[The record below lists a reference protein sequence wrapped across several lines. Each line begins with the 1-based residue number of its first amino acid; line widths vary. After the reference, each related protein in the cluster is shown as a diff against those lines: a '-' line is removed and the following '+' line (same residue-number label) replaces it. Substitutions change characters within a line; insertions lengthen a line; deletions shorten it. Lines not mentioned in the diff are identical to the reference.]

1 MPELLTPLP
10 KTALD
15 DAWLTV
21 LDGRLAREVQ
31 QAGPGQ
37 CLRLDGLA
45 RHLLEALALR
55 AAGADTAET
64 YLVDHRTGPEPW
76 RVGVHRVVAR
86 RNASE
91 RVVVAFVPPD
101 VKLAAGDSVD
111 VSTFRAIPTDG
122 LWAKVQEQLSA
133 RLPAAVREAAL
144 QILSY
149 LDKKGWPVQPSAR
162 LRFLAT
168 IAHQERPGLWAVGG
182 ALHTLGLIPD
192 FELLDHPDQL
202 GYRLGQRNLPNVQL
216 LAASDGT
223 LLERLLRL
231 PLSDEGFRRRLGE
244 LLLQFDGQG
253 IEAWG
258 EAIATTPRSRPLALE
273 RWPLADRAAPTD
285 QVRVDLDP
293 LRLPR
298 RQDDDLLLYD
308 AAERLVVAW
317 KSDPPPGDAP
327 GLAFFRVEVVD
338 ADGHVAWE
346 TDLIKA
352 IAGRQ
357 AKRSKQLKNL
367 GLPSGIYFVRVVPL
381 SEHGDPLGIQPSR
394 DPALPD
400 GKRTNE
406 SDDFLLREPDD
417 IDEDV
422 PPAVTTTIVGSFAEA
437 ELLARLG
444 LASEGRDP
452 GGARPLERSW
462 LTGLGASSE
471 TAMASVRFDSRRQYK
486 VRLSQ
491 RLRRLELA
499 ILAQPGH
506 GGHCYVALAP
516 ASAAPLKDQVES
528 IELPT
533 AVADARARVFEAI
546 NTMNVVGE
554 EAEAGRTGRP
564 AGPVVA
570 LADLCGMAPLIER
583 YAAAY
588 ADWLDSGDPA
598 SLLLDLVLID
608 VEGVCRAA
616 LLAPTHPLRLLWLLQ
631 RQQLA
636 RAWSDAAAT
645 RRDAAG
651 GDILQ
656 VWRSA
661 IPASGLPSL
670 LVTPG
675 RGEFIEAADLPGGWG
690 AYLPPRLPDSRAA
703 LSLLQQR
710 VGIPAATPSGSEAVG
725 NLIAGRLEAFTR
737 QHPYVDALVINV
749 INPGDAA
756 LMVDALVDLERRLG
770 TPASMRYELRLFT
783 GTADPAL
790 IGDALR
796 QLMDPDRQLS
806 EWAARLAAPGRS
818 PLFPKLTWSRK
829 QLSELIEHPE
839 RFSAHVTLILDA
851 FPVRLFVGQ
860 PGADDRSSFVHGLVQ
875 APPVRFAG
883 HGANYRWIRRPDPS
897 PCPELPGAPGRSSLL
912 ARLVAGIAATQAR
925 VLAPGNHEGAAVA
938 VTGLRLTT
946 EHQSLL
952 YTAHTISTWVMTLDS
967 NLGVEYFDSSDRH
980 DRPGYLLDF
989 TPEFV
994 PSGGQQLLL
1003 TTRAGDE
1010 LMRLVLPLAEQLGL
1024 ERESSAGK
1032 LLIEAMRALSGRLAL
1047 RLLTSPSQAQGAL
1060 GMALTK
1066 LFCEGY
1072 GLLTEAMAIPLDAH
1086 PELSRRETGPALRGD
1101 LVVVFADPER
1111 RHLDM
1116 LVVETKCHAG
1126 TGLDAGLRARI
1137 REQVTSSATALR
1149 ESFQIAESG
1158 DRIDRQALSWRL
1170 STVLSFYA
1178 GRAERYGLI
1187 TPAESAPRRRFL
1199 ADLDRGYSLSVR
1211 TMGLV
1216 FRLDAATTK
1225 LDEEEPELPVW
1236 VVGRDVIDRLLTEG
1250 MRRLAI
1256 SEDATQPPSSLRD
1269 AMSDQP
1275 TWEQVRTTFG
1285 RPVGSVTAPSPE
1297 AEPVDATPPATQ
1309 EPSTPPAA
1317 DRSPTRD
1324 GMAASGEADAGLDV
1338 PSGDQPAVPQFGVL
1352 LGDSQPT
1359 RQFGLLGT
1367 VAAEDWKRVA
1377 LDLNGCNTISV
1388 FGVQGGGKS
1397 YTLGAVLEMAARPI
1411 PGINLLPQPL
1421 ASVVFHYHQTQDYPP
1436 EFVSMVQPNEDP
1448 DQVKRL
1454 GVYGATPAAV
1464 PDVLLLSTAD
1474 TVDRRRME
1482 FPGIRVEPIGF
1493 ASKELTVADWR
1504 FLMGATGNDAL
1515 YLKILNEVMRAHR
1528 RDLTLSAIHAGL
1540 AAANLSATQRAL
1552 AETRLEFAARFI
1564 DDSRSLRSL
1573 LVPGRVVIV
1582 DLRDE
1587 FIEQDEALGLFVTML
1602 NVFSGAGMGADRFNK
1617 LIVFD
1622 EAHKYLGGQLIDQV
1636 VEVIREMRHK
1646 GVSLV
1651 IASQDPVHVP
1661 PAVIELS
1668 SAVIVHRINAPS
1680 WLKHIQKSL
1689 AALGDLTPPMLAGL
1703 APGEAFVWANRA
1715 TSGVFTR
1722 RAVKLR
1728 MRPRVS
1734 RHGGSTRLAVEP

>member
-10 KTALD
+10 KATVD
-15 DAWLTV
+15 EAWLTV

-31 QAGPGQ
+31 RAGPGQ

-45 RHLLEALALR
+45 RPLLEALAAR
-55 AAGADTAET
+55 AAGTEAAEV

-86 RNASE
+86 RNAGE
-91 RVVVAFVPPD
+91 RPVVAFVPPD

-122 LWAKVQEQLSA
+122 LWADVQATISA
-133 RLPAAVREAAL
+133 RLPTPVRDAAEELLR
-144 QILSY
+144 Y
-149 LDKKGWPVQPSAR
+149 LDKKGWPVRPSAR

-168 IAHQERPGLWAVGG
+168 VAHQGQPGPWTIG
-182 ALHTLGLIPD
+182 AALYTLGLVPD
-192 FELLDHPDQL
+192 FELLAHPDQL
-202 GYRLGQRNLPNVQL
+202 GFRLGQRNLPNVEL
-216 LAASDGT
+216 LAASNGT

-231 PLSDEGFRRRLGE
+231 PLTDEAFRRRLGA
-244 LLLQFDGQG
+244 LLLRYDGLG
-253 IEAWG
+253 VEAWG
-258 EAIATTPRSRPLALE
+258 EAIATTPDWRPLALE
-273 RWPLADRAAPTD
+273 HWPLADEAPLTG

-298 RQDDDLLLYD
+298 RQDDELLRYD
-308 AAERLVVAW
+308 PAERLAVSW

-338 ADGHVAWE
+338 SDGQVGWE

-352 IAGRQ
+352 VAGRQ
-357 AKRSKQLKNL
+357 AKRSKQLKGL
-367 GLPSGIYFVRVVPL
+367 ELPSGIYFVRVVPL
-381 SEHGDPLGIQPSR
+381 SEHGDPLGEQPAR

-400 GKRTNE
+400 RKRTNE
-406 SDDFLLREPDD
+406 SDDFLLLEPGD

-422 PPAVTTTIVGSFAEA
+422 PPAITTTMVGSFPEA

-452 GGARPLERSW
+452 NGARPLERSW
-462 LTGLGASSE
+462 LTGLGAASE

-499 ILAQPGH
+499 ILAQPAS
-506 GGHCYVALAP
+506 GGHFRVTLGAS
-516 ASAAPLKDQVES
+516 SAAPLDDQDAL
-528 IELPT
+528 ELPPPVIEART
-533 AVADARARVFEAI
+533 AVFDAI
-546 NTMNVVGE
+546 NAVPILSEQPEQGH
-554 EAEAGRTGRP
+554 AEHA
-564 AGPVVA
+564 AGPIVA
-570 LADLCGMAPLIER
+570 LADLYAIAPLIER
-583 YAAAY
+583 YSASY

-598 SLLLDLVLID
+598 SLLLDFLVVD
-608 VEGVCRAA
+608 VEEGSQAA

-636 RAWSDAAAT
+636 RTWSAAVH
-645 RRDAAG
+645 RNAAG
-651 GDILQ
+651 AHLLQ
-656 VWRSA
+656 TWRSA
-661 IPASGLPSL
+661 IPASGLPAL
-670 LVTPG
+670 LIGTA
-675 RGEFIEAADLPGGWG
+675 RDEFVEAAELPGGWS

-703 LSLLQQR
+703 LALLQRR
-710 VGIPAATPSGSEAVG
+710 VGVAAETSSGTEA
-725 NLIAGRLEAFTR
+725 IADVVAGKLESFTR
-737 QHPYVDALVINV
+737 QHPYVGALVVNV

-756 LMVDALVDLERRLG
+756 LVVDALVALEQRLG
-770 TPASMRYELRLFT
+770 SEASVRYELRLFT
-783 GTADPAL
+783 GAANPEL

-796 QLMDPDRQLS
+796 ELMDPERQLS
-806 EWAARLAAPGRS
+806 EWAARLAGPGRS
-818 PLFPKLTWSRK
+818 SLFPKLTWSRK
-829 QLSELIEHPE
+829 QLSELVEYPE
-839 RFSAHVTLILDA
+839 RFNAHVTLILDA
-851 FPVRLFVGQ
+851 FPVRLAVAQ
-860 PGADDRSSFVHGLVQ
+860 PGPDDRTSFVHGLVQ
-875 APPVRFAG
+875 APLVRFTG
-883 HGANYRWIRRPDPS
+883 QGANYRWIRRPDPTS
-897 PCPELPGAPGRSSLL
+897 CAELAGAPGRSSLL
-912 ARLVAGIAATQAR
+912 ARLVAGIAAAQAR
-925 VLAPGNHEGAAVA
+925 VLAPGAGEGTAAVA
-938 VTGLRLTT
+938 VTGLHLAT

-952 YTAHTISTWVMTLDS
+952 YTAHDISTWVMTLDP
-967 NLGVEYFDSSDRH
+967 NLGVEYFDSSDRL

-994 PSGGQQLLL
+994 ASGGRQLLL
-1003 TTRAGDE
+1003 TTRAGEE
-1010 LMRLVLPLAEQLGL
+1010 LMRLVLPLVEQLGL
-1024 ERESSAGK
+1024 DRDSNAGK
-1032 LLIEAMRALSGRLAL
+1032 LLVEAMRALSGRLAL

-1072 GLLTEAMAIPLDAH
+1072 GLLTEAIAIPLDAH
-1086 PELSRRETGPALRGD
+1086 PELSRREIGPALRGD
-1101 LVVVFADPER
+1101 LLIVFADPDR

-1137 REQVTSSATALR
+1137 REQVTSSATALL
-1149 ESFQIAESG
+1149 ESFQIAEP
-1158 DRIDRQALSWRL
+1158 DDWVDRQVLSWKL

-1187 TPAESAPRRRFL
+1187 THAGSTSRRRFL
-1199 ADLDRGYSLSVR
+1199 ADLDHGYSLSVR

-1216 FRLDAATTK
+1216 FHLDASVTR
-1225 LDEEEPELPVW
+1225 LDEEDPELPVW
-1236 VVGRDVIDRLLTEG
+1236 VVGRDVIDRLLAEG
-1250 MRRLAI
+1250 MRRLATG
-1256 SEDATQPPSSLRD
+1256 EAPTEAPPSLRD

-1275 TWEQVRTTFG
+1275 TWDQVRSTFG
-1285 RPVGSVTAPSPE
+1285 GSTTAPVPARMPDRDAGPGTEEPAIEPIPDELTSKGTPAPGE
-1297 AEPVDATPPATQ
+1297 PSDSSHGPAAREPVSAPPAF
-1309 EPSTPPAA
+1309 
-1317 DRSPTRD
+1317 D
-1324 GMAASGEADAGLDV
+1324 
-1338 PSGDQPAVPQFGVL
+1338 VL
-1352 LGDSQPT
+1352 LGDTQPT
-1359 RQFGLLGT
+1359 RQFGLLGA
-1367 VAAEDWKRVA
+1367 VAAEDWRRVA

-1397 YTLGAVLEMAARPI
+1397 YTLGSILEMAAQPI
-1411 PGINLLPQPL
+1411 EGINLLRQPL

-1436 EFVSMVQPNEDP
+1436 EFVSMVQPNDDP
-1448 DQVKRL
+1448 AQVERL
-1454 GVYGATPAAV
+1454 ANYGATPTAV
-1464 PDVLLLSTAD
+1464 PDVLVLSTAD
-1474 TVDRRRME
+1474 TLDRRRSE

-1493 ASKELTVADWR
+1493 ASQELTVADWR

-1515 YLKILNEVMRAHR
+1515 YLKILNEVMRTR
-1528 RDLTLSAIHAGL
+1528 RSNLTLDAIRAGL
-1540 AAANLSATQRAL
+1540 ATANLSEAQRTL
-1552 AETRLEFAARFI
+1552 AETRLDFAARFI

-1587 FIEQDEALGLFVTML
+1587 FVEQEEALGLFVTML
-1602 NVFSGAGMGADRFNK
+1602 NVFSGAGMGSERFNK

-1622 EAHKYLGGQLIDQV
+1622 EAHKYLGGPLIGQV

-1651 IASQDPVHVP
+1651 VASQDPVHVP

-1668 SAVIVHRINAPS
+1668 STVILHRFNAPS

-1689 AALGDLTPPMLAGL
+1689 AALGDLTPSMLAGL
-1703 APGEAFVWANRA
+1703 APGEAFAWANRA

-1722 RAVKLR
+1722 RAVKIR
-1728 MRPRVS
+1728 MRPRVT
-1734 RHGGSTRLAVEP
+1734 RHGGSTRLAVDP